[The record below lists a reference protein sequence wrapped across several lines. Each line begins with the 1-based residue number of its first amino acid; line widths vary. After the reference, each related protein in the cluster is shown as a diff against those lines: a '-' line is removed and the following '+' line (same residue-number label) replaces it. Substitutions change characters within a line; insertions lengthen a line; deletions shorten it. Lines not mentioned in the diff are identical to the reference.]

1 MCRPLSVI
9 VYIYSDLLVVMSI
22 NSNLLVMV
30 SVNIHT
36 YSPAVSISTLMQ
48 DTTRVNCHHRVSWLG
63 D

>member
-1 MCRPLSVI
+1 MI

-22 NSNLLVMV
+22 NSNLSVKV

-48 DTTRVNCHHRVSWLG
+48 DTTRENCHHRVSWLG